1 MKHYVHITNLLNV
14 IIYNNEENKM
24 IQGQLY
30 SGQITK
36 TIAISDI
43 NQGRDINLNLHHSD
57 SGGSIKVYVLGADEA
72 TFKVKHV
79 LTVVPG
85 GTDVSLNFTANYN
98 YIQLE
103 AVDGEQGASEH
114 ERPSVRYDLDKQT
127 LPV

>member
-1 MKHYVHITNLLNV
+1 
-14 IIYNNEENKM
+14 M

-30 SGQITK
+30 SGQVTE
-36 TIAISDI
+36 TMAISEI
-43 NQGRDINLNLHHSD
+43 NKNKDINLNLHHSD
-57 SGGSIKVYVLGADEA
+57 TGGSLKVYVLGADEA

-85 GTDVSLNFTANYN
+85 GTDVSLNFTANFN

-103 AVDGEQGASEH
+103 AVDGEHGASEH
-114 ERPSVRYDLDKQT
+114 ERPSVRYDLDSQT